1 MLIMSTNIIKHYTEQ
16 ADPTI
21 FNHKLKTFNIK
32 VADMNYI
39 FTKIVEWTRSD
50 KPFDDFINDI
60 KDDDRFCDNLLLF
73 LWCLPRTIDYHL
85 HYMIYVISKLAEH
98 FEWNGLLY
106 LICSN
111 YFIIK
116 PFDHNYIRLINKRF
130 NEHHV
135 CVDNTIHNVIDSYI
149 TKIDDNKEF
158 SDFDIIT
165 CLNPPDVFINW
176 CILSNDILLFKRMM
190 LFINHAIVFHK
201 YRHATHL
208 STNRIDTFVDN
219 ILYWPIDYYM
229 VVRQL
234 YPIEQY
240 MNEYKLLVNPM
251 YCSNED
257 ITNNFN
263 EFYAES
269 TCDDWVIH

>member
-1 MLIMSTNIIKHYTEQ
+1 MSTNIIKHYTEQ
-16 ADPTI
+16 TDPTI

-60 KDDDRFCDNLLLF
+60 KDDGRFCDNLLSF

-130 NEHHV
+130 NEHNV
-135 CVDNTIHNVIDSYI
+135 CIDNIRHNVIDEYNN
-149 TKIDDNKEF
+149 KIYEHKEF
-158 SDFDIIT
+158 TKYDVI
-165 CLNPPDVFINW
+165 NGPPNVFINW
-176 CILSNDILLFKRMM
+176 CILSNDTLLFKQMM
-190 LFINHAIVFHK
+190 LFANHNVVFHTDMFK
-201 YRHATHL
+201 KHL
-208 STNRIDTFVDN
+208 STNRIYTFVDD
-219 ILYWPIDYYM
+219 IVYWPIDYYM

-234 YPIEQY
+234 YHIEQY
-240 MNEYKLLVNPM
+240 MDDYKHLVNPM

-263 EFYAES
+263 EFYDES
-269 TCDDWVIH
+269 TCDDWVIR